1 MLKVLVVEDEPSIR
15 LTVTEFLR
23 RDGYE
28 TVVAA
33 DLASAAA
40 HVQGVDVAVVDVN
53 LPDGS
58 GIDLLR
64 ELGARQPY
72 VPVIII
78 TGDPQLSRITEIIRA
93 GAYDFLVKPIYKD
106 VLLKAV
112 ARAAEKNRLEVDKR
126 RLVEE
131 IRRHTEELERRVE
144 ERTDELVEVY
154 RVLAQQEKVAAL
166 GRVAAQV
173 AHEVKNPLAGLL
185 LYALHFKSKTEGQ
198 LGKAEAALF
207 DKIIETINHLT
218 CTCEQILSFARPV
231 QLALRRTDL
240 NLVVADVL
248 QLLEPQLAAA
258 RVRAESD
265 LDPAG
270 AFGPLDESSLRAAL
284 MNLALNAVESMPEGG
299 ELTMR
304 TRAGAGELVAEI
316 RDTGA
321 GMTGE
326 QVRSIFEPFYTT
338 KPKGLGL
345 GLPFAKKV
353 VEEHGGQLAIES
365 REGHGTTIR
374 VTLPAR
380 EEG

>member
-15 LTVTEFLR
+15 LTVAEFLR
-23 RDGYE
+23 RDGYDA
-28 TVVAA
+28 VVAP
-33 DLASAAA
+33 DLTTAAGLTE
-40 HVQGVDVAVVDVN
+40 GVDVAVVDVN

-64 ELGARQPY
+64 QLSAREPY

-78 TGDPQLSRITEIIRA
+78 TCEPQLPRISEIIRA

-112 ARAAEKNRLEVDKR
+112 SRAAEKKRLEDEKR
-126 RLVEE
+126 RLEGE
-131 IRRHTEELERRVE
+131 IRRHAEELERRVE
-144 ERTDELVEVY
+144 ERTAELVEVY

-185 LYALHFKSKTEGQ
+185 LYALHLKSKAEGK
-198 LGKAEAALF
+198 LGEAEAALL
-207 DKIIETINHLT
+207 DRIVGTINHLT
-218 CTCEQILSFARPV
+218 NTCEQILSFARPV
-231 QLALRRTDL
+231 QLAPSRTDL

-248 QLLEPQLAAA
+248 QLLEPQLSAA
-258 RVRAESD
+258 RVRARAD
-265 LDPAG
+265 LDPGG
-270 AFGPLDESSLRAAL
+270 ALGALDESSLRSAL
-284 MNLALNAVESMPEGG
+284 MNLTLNAVQAMPTGG
-299 ELTMR
+299 ELTVR
-304 TRAGAGELVAEI
+304 TRVSSGLLVAEI

-321 GMTGE
+321 GMTEE
-326 QVRSIFEPFYTT
+326 QVRNVFEPFYTT
-338 KPKGLGL
+338 KPAGLGL

-353 VEEHGGQLAIES
+353 VEEHGGQIAIES
-365 REGHGTTIR
+365 RTGQGTTIR

>member
-15 LTVTEFLR
+15 LTVAEFLR

-28 TVVAA
+28 VAA
-33 DLASAAA
+33 APDLAAAA
-40 HVQGVDVAVVDVN
+40 ALTEGVDVAVVDVN

-64 ELGARQPY
+64 RLGQREPY

-78 TGDPQLSRITEIIRA
+78 TGEPQLARISEIIRA

-112 ARAAEKNRLEVDKR
+112 SRAAEKKRLEDEKR
-126 RLVEE
+126 RLEGE
-131 IRRHTEELERRVE
+131 IRRHAEELERRVE
-144 ERTDELVEVY
+144 ERTAELVEVY

-185 LYALHFKSKTEGQ
+185 LYALHLKSKTEGRM
-198 LGKAEAALF
+198 AEPESALL
-207 DKIIETINHLT
+207 DKIVATINHLT
-218 CTCEQILSFARPV
+218 STCEQILSFARPV
-231 QLALRRTDL
+231 QLAPRRTDL
-240 NLVVADVL
+240 NLVVSDVL
-248 QLLEPQLAAA
+248 QLLEPHLAGSRVHA
-258 RVRAESD
+258 RAD
-265 LDPAG
+265 LDPGG
-270 AFGPLDESSLRAAL
+270 AFGALDESSLRSAL
-284 MNLALNAVESMPEGG
+284 MNLTLNAVEAMPSGG
-299 ELTMR
+299 ELCVR
-304 TRAGAGELVAEI
+304 TRAGAGSLVAEI

-353 VEEHGGQLAIES
+353 VEEHGGKIAVES
-365 REGHGTTIR
+365 RAGEGTTIR
-374 VTLPAR
+374 VTLPAQA
-380 EEG
+380 EG